1 MPTGRDGRTTL
12 TPWTYGR
19 SANSLAIAQRFAI
32 VGELPVG
39 VHNLAVELLQKLL
52 NDEIKTQSKKN
63 LVLSRSFSEM
73 LEKTIRKY
81 QNRTIEAA
89 QVILELIEL
98 AKEMR
103 EAKSRG
109 EKLGLNEDE
118 EAFYDALGI
127 NDSVV
132 QVLGDETLKT
142 IAR

>member
-1 MPTGRDGRTTL
+1 M
-12 TPWTYGR
+12 
-19 SANSLAIAQRFAI
+19 
-32 VGELPVG
+32 
-39 VHNLAVELLQKLL
+39 
-52 NDEIKTQSKKN
+52 
-63 LVLSRSFSEM
+63 
-73 LEKTIRKY
+73 
-81 QNRTIEAA
+81 
-89 QVILELIEL
+89 ILELIEL